1 MNIRKLVI
9 LAISIWLCLFIID
22 DVIVYGIA
30 YLCYGIV
37 SIFGYDGSFAT
48 FFPLF
53 IRVCVKGLQLLLS
66 LSILV
71 ALHELGHY
79 LAARYFKTRVEKFY
93 LFMNPGFSLFKKQ
106 IGETE
111 WGIGWLPLGGY
122 VKISGMIDES
132 MDTDQMSKPPQPWEF
147 RSKPAWQRLI
157 IMLGGIIMNLL
168 VGFLIYSMVL
178 MVWGEKVLPNEYSVN
193 VDPRL
198 EQFGFQSGDQIIE
211 YNGEELATYQD
222 LRRRAFSE
230 QVMSATVIRGG
241 SKQLI
246 TLDTELGQI
255 LIDDSIRNPFSLM
268 MPSEID
274 SIIPGSKAEEAGL
287 KPGDR
292 IMEVDGFETGYQAIT
307 KNKIEDKKSAPILLT
322 VNRFGET
329 LVIPAM
335 TDNAGHLGFFFNTPE
350 FETIEYGFF
359 ESIVGGFKL
368 ASNTLRDYVVSLRF
382 LASKSGAKQVGSL
395 ITFGNIFDSSWNWL
409 VFWRNTALLSLILA
423 FMNLLPIPALDG
435 GHVMFLLYEMIAGKP
450 APDKVL
456 EYAQVI
462 GIIFLLMLMVLALG
476 NDFLRL
482 FREGF
487 G

>member
-1 MNIRKLVI
+1 M
-9 LAISIWLCLFIID
+9 
-22 DVIVYGIA
+22 IA
-30 YLCYGIV
+30 LI
-37 SIFGYDGSFAT
+37 
-48 FFPLF
+48 
-53 IRVCVKGLQLLLS
+53 KGLQLLLS

-71 ALHELGHY
+71 VLHELGHY

-178 MVWGEKVLPNEYSVN
+178 MVWGDKVLPNEYSVN

-241 SKQLI
+241 NKQLI

-255 LIDDSIRNPFSLM
+255 LIDEGIRNPFSLM
-268 MPSEID
+268 MPAEID
-274 SIIPGSKAEEAGL
+274 SVTPGSRAEEAGL
-287 KPGDR
+287 NPGDR
-292 IMEVDGFETGYQAIT
+292 IMAVDGFETGYQVMT
-307 KNKIEDKKSAPILLT
+307 KVQMEGKKSTPVLLT
-322 VNRFGET
+322 INRFGET
-329 LVIPAM
+329 IVIPAM
-335 TDNAGHLGFFFNTPE
+335 TDTAGHLGFFFKPRITYLNL
-350 FETIEYGFF
+350 FEEKNIEYGFF

-368 ASNTLRDYVVSLRF
+368 ASNTLREYVISLRF
-382 LASKSGAKQVGSL
+382 LASKSGASQVGSL
-395 ITFGNIFDSSWNWL
+395 ITFGSIFDASWDWL
-409 VFWRNTALLSLILA
+409 IFWRNTALLSLILA

-435 GHVMFLLYEMIAGKP
+435 GHVMFLLYEMIRGKP

-476 NDFLRL
+476 NDFWRL
-482 FREGF
+482 FTGGF

>member
-1 MNIRKLVI
+1 M
-9 LAISIWLCLFIID
+9 
-22 DVIVYGIA
+22 IA
-30 YLCYGIV
+30 LI
-37 SIFGYDGSFAT
+37 
-48 FFPLF
+48 
-53 IRVCVKGLQLLLS
+53 KGLQLLLS

-71 ALHELGHY
+71 VLHELGHY

-93 LFMNPGFSLFKKQ
+93 LFMDPGFSLFKKQ

-132 MDTDQMSKPPQPWEF
+132 MDKEQMSKPPQPWEF

-157 IMLGGIIMNLL
+157 IMLGGIIVNLI

-178 MVWGEKVLPNEYSVN
+178 FVWGEKVLPNEYSVN

-198 EQFGFQSGDQIIE
+198 EQFGFQSGDQILE
-211 YNGEELATYQD
+211 YNGEEVATYQD

-230 QVMSATVIRGG
+230 KVMTATVDRNG
-241 SKQLI
+241 SKHLI
-246 TLDTELGQI
+246 NLETELGQT
-255 LIDDSIRNPFSLM
+255 LINEGIRSPFSLM

-274 SIIPGSKAEEAGL
+274 SITPGSRAEEAGL
-287 KPGDR
+287 KSGDR
-292 IMEVDGFETGYQAIT
+292 IMAVDGYETGYQVMT
-307 KNKIEDKKSAPILLT
+307 KMQLQNKKSAPVLLT
-322 VNRFGET
+322 VDRMGER
-329 LVIPAM
+329 LNLAAM
-335 TDNAGHLGFFFNTPE
+335 TDTAGHLGFRFNLRSSYLHL
-350 FETIEYGFF
+350 FEEKEIKYGVI
-359 ESIVGGFKL
+359 ESIVSGFHL
-368 ASNTLRDYVVSLRF
+368 ASNTLREYVISLRF
-382 LASKSGAKQVGSL
+382 LASKSGASQVGSL
-395 ITFGNIFDSSWNWL
+395 ITFGSIFDGSWNWL

-435 GHVMFLLYEMIAGKP
+435 GHVMFLLYEMVTGKP

-462 GIIFLLMLMVLALG
+462 GITFLLGLMVLALG
-476 NDFLRL
+476 NDFWRL
-482 FREGF
+482 FTGGF